1 VKGGERRMSG
11 CPTCDLLAE
20 WDEAM
25 ARVRASTSHRPLA
38 QAKALVVA
46 ERIIG
51 GIERHE
57 GGTDGDKR

>member
-1 VKGGERRMSG
+1 MSD

-25 ARVRASTSHRPLA
+25 ARVRNVSRRKKAPSAVTELGYAVLA
-38 QAKALVVA
+38 LDVA
-46 ERIIG
+46 GRIIA

-57 GGTDGDKR
+57 G